1 MTRRWWNNNSGFNLT
16 AAFVLYITAM
26 ITSSCHC
33 QFHIFT
39 RYISQDSVSTNQEQ
53 TKIPRLL
60 PLFFLKGT
68 LSVDTFRYCKNF
80 LTGDTPVI
88 HFTVQHYTCNNH
100 EQYFW
105 LKRGRL
111 TKKPLNNKPCYLV
124 ILYDFI
130 LLRQMLWWCSHQ
142 RGTCDKFYNPVLH
155 AFIYQLRATFLS
167 FRVAGKCTTEDYFWL
182 ATWLNKNS

>member
-1 MTRRWWNNNSGFNLT
+1 MPNSIECLSLTRRWWDNNSGFNLT

-39 RYISQDSVSTNQEQ
+39 RFISQDSVSTSQEQ

-88 HFTVQHYTCNNH
+88 HFTVQYTCNNH

-111 TKKPLNNKPCYLV
+111 TK
-124 ILYDFI
+124 
-130 LLRQMLWWCSHQ
+130 
-142 RGTCDKFYNPVLH
+142 
-155 AFIYQLRATFLS
+155 LRATFLN
-167 FRVAGKCTTEDYFWL
+167 FRVAGNCTTEDYFWL